1 MEHENYAE
9 ILKSGSLLTFEST
22 SQTKTASLSP
32 IYSDKVFTYHTHVL
46 QWPEAVIFSKNIK
59 KNMIPPGATVG
70 SLLSKLM
77 RTNSTQS

>member
-1 MEHENYAE
+1 MEYENYAD
-9 ILKSGSLLTFEST
+9 IWKSGSLLTFGSM

-32 IYSDKVFTYHTHVL
+32 IYSDKIFMYHTHVL
-46 QWPEAVIFSKNIK
+46 QWPEAVMFSKNIK

-70 SLLSKLM
+70 SFLLRLM